1 MLFEREQSILIRINR
16 KFKITIKFL
25 FEKTIL
31 WKLCKNI
38 KKFGHLKFKNADF
51 IKSYFFGK
59 SKTDTQHRF
68 CI

>member
-16 KFKITIKFL
+16 KLKITIKFL

-38 KKFGHLKFKNADF
+38 KKFDHLKFKNAEAM
-51 IKSYFFGK
+51 
-59 SKTDTQHRF
+59 
-68 CI
+68 